1 MDSLQ
6 FTVPVRIVPGAGL
19 PIEEIYGVELALD
32 LLADWPAGRQGPLYQ
47 AAFNAC
53 FGATVGVVAT
63 EEACRAFA
71 AFCRVSGIM
80 AKDMPPVGAVEMEAA
95 RPRPS

>member
-1 MDSLQ
+1 MRSLQ
-6 FTVPVRIVPGAGL
+6 FAIPVRVRPPDGL
-19 PIEEIYGVELALD
+19 PIEEIYGIEQALD
-32 LLADWPAGRQGPLYQ
+32 LLAEWPSGRQGKLYQ

-53 FGATVGVVAT
+53 FGASVGVTDV

-80 AKDMPPVGAVEMEAA
+80 AKDMMWQPNHAA
-95 RPRPS
+95 MNGRPLPA